1 MNKPLFKTEICHI
14 LVADDEKTIRQVL
27 KEELSQAGCEVTTVI
42 NGEKAI
48 EAIEMQDFQV
58 IILDNKMPKVDG
70 LTVLKRLNKENKD
83 MVIIMMTAYGSI
95 DHAVEA
101 MKLGAS
107 DYITKP
113 FDTDEMLTKI
123 NHHLTATKP
132 LIEKDKKEH
141 FFSRLIGAGKA
152 FEETVQFI
160 NRVKDIN
167 TTLLITGESG
177 TGKGVVAKEIH
188 MKGNRRDK
196 PFIHINCATLPVN
209 LIESELFGHVKG
221 AFTGAHEDKK
231 GKFEIAEGGTIF
243 LDEISLLDK
252 QLQAK
257 LLTVLQEKRF
267 EKIGSGKTQY
277 LKARIIAAT
286 NEDIYKEVEK
296 GHFRKDLFY
305 RLNVISI
312 PCLPLKDRVE
322 DIPLLAG
329 HFLKKYNKLHG
340 KQVGRIDEEVLN
352 LFSQYSWPGNVRELE
367 NIIER
372 EVAMSNENTITVEGL
387 NSRIELNNS
396 CENISNSSEY
406 EAIVKALEQNG
417 GHREKTAES
426 LGISRRTLQYRLK
439 AYGLK

>member
-123 NHHLTATKP
+123 NHHLTASKP

-372 EVAMSNENTITVEGL
+372 EVAMSSENTITVEGL

>member
-83 MVIIMMTAYGSI
+83 MVVIMMTAYGSI

-372 EVAMSNENTITVEGL
+372 EVAMSSENTITVEGL

>member
-83 MVIIMMTAYGSI
+83 MVVIMMTAYGSI

-123 NHHLTATKP
+123 NHHLTASKP

-372 EVAMSNENTITVEGL
+372 EVAMSSENTITVEGL